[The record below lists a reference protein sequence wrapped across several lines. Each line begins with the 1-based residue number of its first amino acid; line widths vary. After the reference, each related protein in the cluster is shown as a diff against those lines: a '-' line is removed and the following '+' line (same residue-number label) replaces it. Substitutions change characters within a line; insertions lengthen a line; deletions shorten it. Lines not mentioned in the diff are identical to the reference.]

1 MCPNWAQP
9 VKVFAADGRKLRPIS
24 GLWAE
29 LLTKPRSV
37 RHNPILFGEL
47 LRLLPSIARCCCH
60 YTEKCRLAG
69 KRDGGNC
76 YRKTRAG
83 ATDAAGPVAEP
94 SVPVAAPDRRGQAD
108 ARRGA
113 TCAGADACAVRRA
126 IRAARRRPR
135 SHGIRVLHC
144 AASANSDFI
153 QRRSVFMS
161 QSLFIRWSV
170 SAHKPG
176 RNMNILTALH
186 GSSLT
191 PKW

>member
-37 RHNPILFGEL
+37 RHNPILFGDL

-76 YRKTRAG
+76 YCKTRAG

-94 SVPVAAPDRRGQAD
+94 SVPVAAPDAGVRPMPAVAQPAPVPMPVRCGGQSG
-108 ARRGA
+108 RHGA
-113 TCAGADACAVRRA
+113 G
-126 IRAARRRPR
+126 
-135 SHGIRVLHC
+135 RVPM
-144 AASANSDFI
+144 ASASCIVQPRPTVISSSGVPFSC
-153 QRRSVFMS
+153 RS
-161 QSLFIRWSV
+161 
-170 SAHKPG
+170 PC
-176 RNMNILTALH
+176 
-186 GSSLT
+186 SSGGQFQPT
-191 PKW
+191 SRGGT